1 MGKKQLKKPDKK
13 TVEFIETKADVSQAM
28 NHVNLII
35 NSEKFLTSYENG
47 KKMLC
52 HTLNDVS
59 FVATGMEATADYIGL
74 VLNCL

>member
-1 MGKKQLKKPDKK
+1 MGKKQLKNTPKK
-13 TVEFIETKADVSQAM
+13 IAEFIENKADVSLAR

-35 NSEKFLTSYENG
+35 NSEKFLTSYESG

-59 FVATGMEATADYIGL
+59 FVATGVEVTADYIG
-74 VLNCL
+74 

>member
-1 MGKKQLKKPDKK
+1 MAKKQLKKHDKK
-13 TVEFIETKADVSQAM
+13 ITEFIETKADVSQAK

-52 HTLNDVS
+52 HTLNEVS
-59 FVATGMEATADYIGL
+59 FVATGVEATADYIGL
-74 VLNCL
+74 VFNCL